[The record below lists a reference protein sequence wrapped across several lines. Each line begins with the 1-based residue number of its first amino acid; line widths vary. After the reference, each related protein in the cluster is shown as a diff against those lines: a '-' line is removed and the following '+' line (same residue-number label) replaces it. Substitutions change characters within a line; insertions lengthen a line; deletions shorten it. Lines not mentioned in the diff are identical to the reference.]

1 MTPGKTSW
9 PTKRSAAC
17 SWGDERDVA
26 QLILYGLI
34 YGGIIALGA
43 IGLTLIARIL
53 RFSHFAH
60 GDMMALGAYLALLFR
75 VTLGFPMWASAISAV
90 VATAVA
96 AVAIDR
102 LFYKPLRR
110 TGPTILLIASV
121 GVALVLRHL
130 IQFFWGAAPQVYQ
143 RGVERPWIIWGLRIR
158 PVQVW
163 ILLMAVLL
171 VVGVWLFLQKTKMG
185 KAMRAMA
192 DNMDLA
198 AVSGI
203 DTERMI
209 VGTWVLGAALAAA
222 AGIMLGLD
230 TQLRPAMGWL
240 MLLPLFAA
248 AILGGLGNP
257 YGAIAGGMIIALAQ
271 ELSTL
276 VFNTAYKPAVSFVL
290 MVLLLLLRPQ
300 GLFGGKA

>member
-1 MTPGKTSW
+1 
-9 PTKRSAAC
+9 
-17 SWGDERDVA
+17 VA

-34 YGGIIALGA
+34 YGGIISLGA

-75 VTLGFPMWASAISAV
+75 VTLGFPMWASAIIAV

-158 PVQVW
+158 PVQAW
-163 ILLMAVLL
+163 ILVLAVLL
-171 VVGVWLFLQKTKMG
+171 VVGAWLFLQKTKMG

-209 VGTWVLGAALAAA
+209 VWTWVLGAALAAA

-290 MVLLLLLRPQ
+290 MVVLLLLRPQ

>member
-1 MTPGKTSW
+1 
-9 PTKRSAAC
+9 
-17 SWGDERDVA
+17 VA

-34 YGGIIALGA
+34 YGGIISLGA

-75 VTLGFPMWASAISAV
+75 VTFGLPMWVSAV
-90 VATAVA
+90 CSVALTAAA

-102 LFYKPLRR
+102 IFYKPLRR
-110 TGPTILLIASV
+110 TSPAILLIASV

-130 IQFFWGAAPQVYQ
+130 IQLFWGAAPQVYQ
-143 RGVERPWIIWGLRIR
+143 RGVERSLVFWGLRIR

-163 ILLMAVLL
+163 ILVMAVVI
-171 VVGVWLFLQKTKMG
+171 VVAVWLFLQKTKLG

-203 DTERMI
+203 DTERMVI
-209 VGTWVLGAALAAA
+209 WTWVLGAALAAA

-257 YGAIAGGMIIALAQ
+257 YGAIAGGMVIALAQ

>member
-1 MTPGKTSW
+1 
-9 PTKRSAAC
+9 
-17 SWGDERDVA
+17 VA

-34 YGGIIALGA
+34 YGGIISLGA

-75 VTLGFPMWASAISAV
+75 VTLGLPMWAAAIIAV
-90 VATAVA
+90 VSTAVA
-96 AVAIDR
+96 AIAIDR

-110 TGPTILLIASV
+110 MGPTILLIASV
-121 GVALVLRHL
+121 GVALVLRHV

-143 RGVERPWIIWGLRIR
+143 RGVERPWIVWGLRIR
-158 PVQVW
+158 PVQAW
-163 ILLMAVLL
+163 ILVMAVLL
-171 VVGVWLFLQKTKMG
+171 VVGVWLFLQKTKTG

-209 VGTWVLGAALAAA
+209 VWTWVLGASLAAA

>member
-1 MTPGKTSW
+1 
-9 PTKRSAAC
+9 
-17 SWGDERDVA
+17 
-26 QLILYGLI
+26 
-34 YGGIIALGA
+34 
-43 IGLTLIARIL
+43 
-53 RFSHFAH
+53 
-60 GDMMALGAYLALLFR
+60 
-75 VTLGFPMWASAISAV
+75 
-90 VATAVA
+90 
-96 AVAIDR
+96 
-102 LFYKPLRR
+102 
-110 TGPTILLIASV
+110 
-121 GVALVLRHL
+121 
-130 IQFFWGAAPQVYQ
+130 
-143 RGVERPWIIWGLRIR
+143 
-158 PVQVW
+158 VQVW

>member
-1 MTPGKTSW
+1 M
-9 PTKRSAAC
+9 
-17 SWGDERDVA
+17 A
-26 QLILYGLI
+26 QLLLYGVI
-34 YGGIIALGA
+34 YGGIISLGA
-43 IGLTLIARIL
+43 IGVTLIARIL

-60 GDMMALGAYLALLFR
+60 GDMMALGAYFALFFR
-75 VTLGFPMWASAISAV
+75 VTMGLPMWVSAV
-90 VATAVA
+90 LAVGFTAAA
-96 AVAIDR
+96 AVLIDR
-102 LFYKPLRR
+102 LFYRPLRR
-110 TGPTILLIASV
+110 TSPAILLIASV
-121 GVALVLRHL
+121 GVALVVRHL
-130 IQFFWGAAPQVYQ
+130 IQFFWGAAVQVYQ
-143 RGVERPWIIWGLRIR
+143 QGVERPYIIWGLRIR

-163 ILLMAVLL
+163 ILVMAVVL
-171 VVGVWLFLQKTKMG
+171 VAGVWLFLQKTRIG

-209 VGTWVLGAALAAA
+209 VWTWVLGAALAAA

-230 TQLRPAMGWL
+230 TQLRPGMGWF
-240 MLLPLFAA
+240 MLLPVFAA

-257 YGAIAGGMIIALAQ
+257 YGAIAGGMIIGLSQ

-300 GLFGGKA
+300 GLFGGKV